1 VVVMGMI
8 TIHINIQDKTYFFRR
23 VYLATKKSDENK
35 IKYAIN
41 VISKQDIRKKNLID
55 QSNENILGKF
65 SL

>member
-8 TIHINIQDKTYFFRR
+8 TIHINIKDKTYFFRR

-35 IKYAIN
+35 IKYAIK

>member
-8 TIHINIQDKTYFFRR
+8 TIHINIKYKTYFFRR

-35 IKYAIN
+35 IKYAIK